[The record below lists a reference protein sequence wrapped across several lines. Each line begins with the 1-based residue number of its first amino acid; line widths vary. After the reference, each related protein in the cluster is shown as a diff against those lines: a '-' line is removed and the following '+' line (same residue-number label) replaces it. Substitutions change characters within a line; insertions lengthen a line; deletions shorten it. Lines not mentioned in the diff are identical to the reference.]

1 MSFGFRWEC
10 EIVPVVKT
18 KFDSLPLSPAL
29 LSVIRELGYT
39 QATPIQAASIPTLVA
54 GNDLIG
60 QSKTGSGKTAAF
72 ALSILQR
79 VSLPL
84 REVQAIVL
92 CPTRELSAQVTRD
105 FRTLGRKHPGFTV
118 AELVGGQ
125 PGKSQRDALA
135 RGTHVVVGT
144 PGRVFD
150 HLQKGS
156 LATNEIV
163 TLVLDEADRML
174 DMGFGPDVGKIIS
187 QLPSSRQTV
196 LFSATIPK
204 SIAVLCKAHMQTPV
218 HVRIDEPEEARLEI
232 RQLRLDSRPDEKFY
246 ALCWLLNEFPHDSAL
261 IFCNLKQTVIEL
273 TDKLESAGLSVGRLE
288 GDLEQF
294 HRDQILARFRNKSVR
309 LLVATDV
316 AGRGIDVEGL
326 DLVINYEFPRQTD
339 IYVHRIGRTGRAGR
353 TGVAISLSGHND
365 GERIGEIEKNTGV
378 AIEVLKQGPVHQSD
392 AGALLR
398 SLARPC
404 SMQTILISGGRKDKV
419 RAGDIL
425 GALTG
430 DAGGISGSEVGII
443 EIQDK
448 LSYVA
453 VARPVSRLA
462 VERLN
467 DGRVKGKRFRAT
479 LVDSQKIDGA
489 KDHAKARKTS
499 KNRQSSRSR

>member
-1 MSFGFRWEC
+1 MSFVFRC

-18 KFDSLPLSPAL
+18 QFESLPLSPAL
-29 LSVIRELGYT
+29 LGVIRELAYT
-39 QATPIQAASIPTLVA
+39 QPTPIQAASIPTLVA
-54 GNDLIG
+54 GHDLIG

-84 REVQAIVL
+84 REVQALVL
-92 CPTRELSAQVTRD
+92 CPTRELSAQVTRE

-118 AELVGGQ
+118 AEFVGGQ

-144 PGRVFD
+144 PGRVLD

-156 LATNEIV
+156 LTTNAIV
-163 TLVLDEADRML
+163 TVVLDEADRML
-174 DMGFGPDVGKIIS
+174 DMGFGPDVETILNR
-187 QLPSSRQTV
+187 LPKSRQTV

-204 SIAVLCKAHMQTPV
+204 SIAIICKAHMQTPV
-218 HVRIDEPEEARLEI
+218 RVRIDEPEEARLEI
-232 RQLRLDSRPDEKFY
+232 RQLRLDTRPDEKFH
-246 ALCWLLNEFPHDSAL
+246 ALCWLLSKFPHNSAL

-273 TDKLESAGLSVGRLE
+273 TDKLESAGLSVGRLD
-288 GDLEQF
+288 GGLEQF
-294 HRDQILARFRNKSVR
+294 HRDQILARFRNQSVR

-353 TGVAISLSGHND
+353 AGVAISLSGHND
-365 GERIGEIEKNTGV
+365 KERIREIESNTGV
-378 AIEVLKQGPVHQSD
+378 AIEVLEQGPVNLSEV
-392 AGALLR
+392 GPLLR
-398 SLARPC
+398 ALARPC

-430 DAGGISGSEVGII
+430 DAGGISGSNVGII

-453 VARPVSRLA
+453 VARPASRLA
-462 VERLN
+462 VQRLN
-467 DGRVKGKRFRAT
+467 DGRIKGKRFRAT
-479 LVDSQKIDGA
+479 LVEGQKLDDA
-489 KDHAKARKTS
+489 QAQAEARKKKST
-499 KNRQSSRSR
+499 NRRSPRSR

>member
-1 MSFGFRWEC
+1 MVNNE
-10 EIVPVVKT
+10 
-18 KFDSLPLSPAL
+18 FDSLPLSPAL
-29 LSVIRELGYT
+29 LGVIRELGF
-39 QATPIQAASIPTLVA
+39 ALPTPIQAASIPTLVA
-54 GNDLIG
+54 GKDLVG

-79 VSLPL
+79 VRLPL
-84 REVQAIVL
+84 REVQALVL
-92 CPTRELSAQVTRD
+92 CPTRELSAQVSRD

-125 PGKSQRDALA
+125 PRKSQRDALA

-144 PGRVFD
+144 PGRVLD

-156 LATNEIV
+156 LTTREVV

-174 DMGFGPDVGKIIS
+174 DMGFGPDVETIIDK
-187 QLPSSRQTV
+187 LPESRQTV

-218 HVRIDEPEEARLEI
+218 HVRIDEPEEARLKI
-232 RQLRLDSRPDEKFY
+232 RQVRLESRADQKFH
-246 ALCWLLNEFPHDSAL
+246 ALGWLLSEFPYESAL

-273 TDKLESAGLSVGRLE
+273 TEKLESAGASVGRLD

-294 HRDQILARFRNKSVR
+294 QRDQILARFRNQSVR

-316 AGRGIDVEGL
+316 AGRGIDIEGL
-326 DLVINYEFPRQTD
+326 DLVINYEFPQQTD
-339 IYVHRIGRTGRAGR
+339 IYVHRIGRTGRADR
-353 TGVAISLSGHND
+353 TGVAITFSGRND
-365 GERIGEIEKNTGV
+365 EERIREIESRTGV
-378 AIEVLKQGPVHQSD
+378 SIEVLDKDDVDFSD

-398 SLARPC
+398 SLVRP
-404 SMQTILISGGRKDKV
+404 SAMQTILISGGRKDKV

-430 DAGGISGSEVGII
+430 EAGGLSGSDVGII

-453 VARPVSRLA
+453 VARSVSRLA
-462 VERLN
+462 VQRLN
-467 DGRVKGKRFRAT
+467 DGRIKGKRFRAT
-479 LVDSQKIDGA
+479 LVDSQKIDN
-489 KDHAKARKTS
+489 AKAQAERQKKDS
-499 KNRQSSRSR
+499 QNRRSSRSR

>member
-1 MSFGFRWEC
+1 MSFVLRC
-10 EIVPVVKT
+10 EIVPVVT
-18 KFDSLPLSPAL
+18 TNFESLPLSPEL
-29 LSVIRELGYT
+29 LGVIRQLGYT
-39 QATPIQAASIPTLVA
+39 QPTPIQAASIPKLVA
-54 GNDLIG
+54 GKDLIG

-79 VSLPL
+79 ISLPL
-84 REVQAIVL
+84 REVQALVL
-92 CPTRELSAQVTRD
+92 CPTRELSAQVTRE

-144 PGRVFD
+144 PGRVLD

-156 LATNEIV
+156 LATSEIV

-174 DMGFGPDVGKIIS
+174 DMGFGPDVETIIS
-187 QLPSSRQTV
+187 ELPRSRQTV

-204 SIAVLCKAHMQTPV
+204 SIAVICEAHMQTPV
-218 HVRIDEPEEARLEI
+218 HVRIDEPAEARLKI
-232 RQLRLDSRPDEKFY
+232 RQLRLNTRPDEKFH
-246 ALCWLLNEFPHDSAL
+246 ALCWLLNEFPHNSAL
-261 IFCNLKQTVIEL
+261 IFCNLKKTVTEL
-273 TDKLESAGLSVGRLE
+273 TDKLESAGLSVGRFD

-294 HRDQILARFRNKSVR
+294 HRDQILARFRNQSVR

-326 DLVINYEFPRQTD
+326 DLVINYEFPKQTD
-339 IYVHRIGRTGRAGR
+339 IYVHRIGRTGRADR
-353 TGVAISLSGHND
+353 MGVAITLSGRND
-365 GERIGEIEKNTGV
+365 EERIREIESHTGV
-378 AIEVLKQGPVHQSD
+378 AIEVLEQRPVNPSD
-392 AGALLR
+392 EGALLR

-430 DAGGISGSEVGII
+430 DAGGVSGSDVGII

-453 VARPVSRLA
+453 VARSVSRLA
-462 VERLN
+462 VQRLN
-467 DGRVKGKRFRAT
+467 EGRIKGKRFRAT
-479 LVDSQKIDGA
+479 LVESQQIDEE
-489 KDHAKARKTS
+489 KAQAASLKKRSTHRK
-499 KNRQSSRSR
+499 SSRSR

>member
-1 MSFGFRWEC
+1 M
-10 EIVPVVKT
+10 KT
-18 KFDSLPLSPAL
+18 KFESLPLSPEL
-29 LSVIRELGYT
+29 LGVIRELGYT
-39 QATPIQAASIPTLVA
+39 QPTPIQAASIPTLVA

-79 VSLPL
+79 LSLPL
-84 REVQAIVL
+84 RAVQALVL
-92 CPTRELSAQVTRD
+92 CPTRELSAQVTRE

-118 AELVGGQ
+118 AECVGGQ
-125 PGKSQRDALA
+125 PGKSQRDALD

-144 PGRVFD
+144 PGRVLA

-156 LATNEIV
+156 LGSDKIA

-174 DMGFGPDVGKIIS
+174 DMGFGPDVEAIIAM
-187 QLPSSRQTV
+187 LPRSRQTV

-204 SIAVLCKAHMQTPV
+204 SITAICKAHMQRPV

-232 RQLRLDSRPDEKFY
+232 RQLRLDTRPDEKFH
-246 ALCWLLNEFPHDSAL
+246 ALCWLLSEFPHKSAL

-273 TDKLESAGLSVGRLE
+273 TNKLGSAGLSVGRLD

-294 HRDQILARFRNKSVR
+294 HRDQILARFRNQSVR

-326 DLVINYEFPRQTD
+326 DLVINYEFPQQTD
-339 IYVHRIGRTGRAGR
+339 LYIHRIGRTGRAGQ
-353 TGVAISLSGHND
+353 TGVAITLSGRGD
-365 GERIGEIEKNTGV
+365 QERIREIEAKTGV
-378 AIEVLKQGPVHQSD
+378 AIEVLEQDPANLPEV
-392 AGALLR
+392 AALLR

-430 DAGGISGSEVGII
+430 DAGGVDGSDVGVI

-448 LSYVA
+448 LTYVA
-453 VARPVSRLA
+453 VARTVSRLA
-462 VERLN
+462 VQRLN

-479 LVDSQKIDGA
+479 LVETQKIDE
-489 KDHAKARKTS
+489 AKAQAALLK
-499 KNRQSSRSR
+499 KNGGTGNRRGQGERRG